1 MNFVVIILNHST
13 LIMLKGKKILL
24 GISGGIAAYK
34 CPELIRQLIV
44 QDAEVKVVATK
55 NGLEFVTPV
64 TLQTVS
70 RNRIYYEVF
79 EPIGNFNPEHIAH
92 ADWGDVLLVAPATAN
107 IIGKFANGIADD
119 ALSTLFLAFNKQ
131 VFIAPA
137 MNDKMYAH
145 PIVQRNMK
153 VLTDLGVQFIEP
165 TYGELAC
172 GTEGKG
178 RMEEPENIVDFVNN
192 YFK

>member
-1 MNFVVIILNHST
+1 
-13 LIMLKGKKILL
+13 MLKGKKILL

-34 CPELIRQLIV
+34 CPELIRQFIA
-44 QDAEVKVVATK
+44 QGAEVKVVATK

-70 RNRIYYEVF
+70 RNRVYFEVF
-79 EPIGNFNPEHIAH
+79 EPIGNFNPEHISH
-92 ADWGDVLLVAPATAN
+92 ADWGDFLLVAPATAN
-107 IIGKFANGIADD
+107 VIGKFACGIADD
-119 ALSTLFLAFNKQ
+119 ALSTLFLAFDKK

-137 MNDKMYAH
+137 MNNKMYEN

-153 VLTDLGVQFIEP
+153 VLTDFGVQFIEP
-165 TYGELAC
+165 AYGELAC

-178 RMEEPENIVDFVNN
+178 RMEEPENIVAFLND
-192 YFK
+192 YFSK